1 MGMARYE
8 PLLQQP
14 SSTKTLSHPGLVV
27 STTISASLMVLLSQ
41 LPMVFHYNGQLTGAA
56 NVQDLSPG
64 AEVEIACD
72 VGSCW
77 LTFF

>member
-1 MGMARYE
+1 
-8 PLLQQP
+8 
-14 SSTKTLSHPGLVV
+14 
-27 STTISASLMVLLSQ
+27 
-41 LPMVFHYNGQLTGAA
+41 MVFHYNGQLTGAA